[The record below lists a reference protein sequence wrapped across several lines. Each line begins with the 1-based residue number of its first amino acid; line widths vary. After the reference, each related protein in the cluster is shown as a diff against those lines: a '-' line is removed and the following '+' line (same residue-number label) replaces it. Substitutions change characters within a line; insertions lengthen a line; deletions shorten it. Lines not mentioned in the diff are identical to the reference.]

1 MDVDSVYSTAA
12 LNTRIDRNTKTIIDE
27 YSLSCYILHSPVP
40 QTDEQADSLSHCHI
54 AELYQEPAWLDGLP
68 CHPPDLFRPPKA
80 KESAMRKLSG

>member
-27 YSLSCYILHSPVP
+27 YSLSCCILHSPVP

-68 CHPPDLFRPPKA
+68 AVIHQTCFVLRKPK
-80 KESAMRKLSG
+80 SRL